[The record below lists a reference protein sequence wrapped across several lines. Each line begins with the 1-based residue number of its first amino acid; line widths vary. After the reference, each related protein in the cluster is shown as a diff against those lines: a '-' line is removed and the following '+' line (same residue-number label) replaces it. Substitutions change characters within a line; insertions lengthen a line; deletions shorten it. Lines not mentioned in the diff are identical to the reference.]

1 MNETSSGIARVR
13 ELERFAL
20 ARLPGMQLAD
30 GVFCREVDEER
41 KPGGRSLRNTLI
53 VLIGLLRA
61 EEHGIEHPFHI
72 GALRAKLLSELGAEE
87 LTAGDLGLALW
98 AESRADGGNEQLFAA
113 LSRRMEGG
121 RLGRLPTVEAAWIVI
136 GLVESGARQDL
147 AAAEGLLRDMR
158 GELLERR
165 LLETGL
171 LTHGAGRRR
180 FATFA
185 DQITGLLALSQL
197 ARVMGDDG
205 ARRAAGALASRL
217 ADLQL
222 PNGAWPWLIDARRGA
237 VADPYEIYSVN
248 QDSIAVIGMHGAS
261 EATGEP
267 RFRQAALRG
276 IGWNYG
282 GNELGV
288 QMLDPDAGMIYRSIR
303 RKRRS
308 LRGSRAGSA
317 AAGYL
322 GSGEEAARPE
332 LLEVDRRMEPS
343 HLGWILEAW
352 AGREEL
358 AGSAEASPA

>member
-1 MNETSSGIARVR
+1 V
-13 ELERFAL
+13 
-20 ARLPGMQLAD
+20 
-30 GVFCREVDEER
+30 
-41 KPGGRSLRNTLI
+41 GRSLRNTLI
-53 VLIGLLRA
+53 VLIGLLRT
-61 EEHGIEHPFHI
+61 EEHGIDQPFHI
-72 GALRAKLLSELGAEE
+72 GGLRAKLLSELGAEE

-98 AESRADGGNEQLFAA
+98 AESRADGGASEQLLGG
-113 LSRRMEGG
+113 LSKRFQSG
-121 RLGRLPTVEAAWIVI
+121 RLGRLPTVEAAWIVV

-147 AAAEGLLRDMR
+147 GAAEGLLREAR

-165 LLETGL
+165 LLESGL
-171 LTHGAGRRR
+171 LTHGGGRRR

-185 DQITGLLALSQL
+185 DQITGLLAFSQL
-197 ARVMGDDG
+197 ARVMDDDP
-205 ARRAAGALASRL
+205 ARRATAALAERL
-217 ADLQL
+217 IRLQL
-222 PNGAWPWLIDARRGA
+222 PNGAWPWLIDARKGS
-237 VADPYEIYSVN
+237 VADPYDVYSVN
-248 QDSIAVIGMHGAS
+248 QDSVAVIGMHGAS

-276 IGWNYG
+276 MDWNYG

-288 QMLDPDAGMIYRSIR
+288 QMLDTEGGMIYRSIR

-322 GSGEEAARPE
+322 GTGEETAKPE

-343 HLGWILEAW
+343 HLGWILETW

-358 AGSAEASPA
+358 ARLEPASG